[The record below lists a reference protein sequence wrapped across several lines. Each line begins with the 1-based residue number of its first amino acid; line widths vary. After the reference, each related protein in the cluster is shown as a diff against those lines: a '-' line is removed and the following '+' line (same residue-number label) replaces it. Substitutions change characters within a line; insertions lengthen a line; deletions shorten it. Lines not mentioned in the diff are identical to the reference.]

1 MGTRIAKKST
11 IGVTAVGREF
21 DSMAAQMGW
30 HEKQYLQMNAS
41 WARITKRLG
50 WLVVGIGA
58 VALAEAVAVATLI
71 LRTW

>member
-21 DSMAAQMGW
+21 DSMAAQLGY
-30 HEKQYLQMNAS
+30 HERQYLQMNAS

-50 WLVVGIGA
+50 
-58 VALAEAVAVATLI
+58 ALALGLAGVTLLEAAAVAVLL
-71 LRTW
+71 LRAW

>member
-1 MGTRIAKKST
+1 MGQRIAKKST

-21 DSMAAQMGW
+21 ESMAAQLGW

-50 WLVVGIGA
+50 YLALGLAGLALVEGA
-58 VALAEAVAVATLI
+58 AVAVLI
-71 LRTW
+71 WSAW